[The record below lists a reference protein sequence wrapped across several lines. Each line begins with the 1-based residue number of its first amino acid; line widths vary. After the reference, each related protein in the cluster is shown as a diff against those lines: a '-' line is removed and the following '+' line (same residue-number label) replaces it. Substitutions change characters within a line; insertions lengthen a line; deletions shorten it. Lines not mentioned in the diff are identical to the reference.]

1 MPYIFHICFLDM
13 FHVQGGIFPCVW
25 INLWS
30 QEQVRRWRKS
40 EVLSNL
46 APKLHVLVP
55 KLAFWGDFT
64 TVRYH
69 FSARKLMSTL
79 KPSKNAVWRSKTTFF
94 RRNAFKK
101 GYVFLED
108 FPGGLPWRGSL
119 HHFSRKV
126 LINFFNYLMSSNLWL

>member
-1 MPYIFHICFLDM
+1 M
-13 FHVQGGIFPCVW
+13 FHCHPCIFPCVW

-30 QEQVRRWRKS
+30 QEEVRRWRKS

-69 FSARKLMSTL
+69 FSARKLMSTF
-79 KPSKNAVWRSKTTFF
+79 KPPKNAVWRPKTTFF
-94 RRNAFKK
+94 CKDAFKK
-101 GYVFLED
+101 GMFSRRVSLAAWFLFLEP
-108 FPGGLPWRGSL
+108 FPAWFLAKSAGRLIWL
-119 HHFSRKV
+119 IT
-126 LINFFNYLMSSNLWL
+126 LINLFDDVY